1 MYYSTKVKT
10 LVYVS
15 SFICLLCVQLF
26 TAVEVAVLCTLAS
39 ALKSNMAAISMEM
52 NRREIFFSTF
62 FILIIWVLGRIL
74 KVGVQNLKQG
84 VQVQW
89 TTISDVSV
97 GLVCHVAGQFCAV
110 AI

>member
-1 MYYSTKVKT
+1 MQCLST
-10 LVYVS
+10 
-15 SFICLLCVQLF
+15 
-26 TAVEVAVLCTLAS
+26 VAVPRGRFHEHTTEEFYDSLQSVVTSDKHQELDGAPFGVFG
-39 ALKSNMAAISMEM
+39 ID
-52 NRREIFFSTF
+52 R
-62 FILIIWVLGRIL
+62 VLGRIL

-97 GLVCHVAGQFCAV
+97 GRACHVAGQFCVV

>member
-1 MYYSTKVKT
+1 MNYSRFGAIREVDSEQA
-10 LVYVS
+10 VAP
-15 SFICLLCVQLF
+15 LCGH
-26 TAVEVAVLCTLAS
+26 AG
-39 ALKSNMAAISMEM
+39 
-52 NRREIFFSTF
+52 R
-62 FILIIWVLGRIL
+62 VLGRIL

-97 GLVCHVAGQFCAV
+97 DRICHVAGQFCAV

>member
-1 MYYSTKVKT
+1 MNYSRFGAIREVD
-10 LVYVS
+10 S
-15 SFICLLCVQLF
+15 EQ
-26 TAVEVAVLCTLAS
+26 AVAPLRGHAG
-39 ALKSNMAAISMEM
+39 
-52 NRREIFFSTF
+52 R
-62 FILIIWVLGRIL
+62 VLGRIL

-97 GLVCHVAGQFCAV
+97 GRVCHVAGQFCAV

>member
-1 MYYSTKVKT
+1 MNYSRFGAIREVD
-10 LVYVS
+10 S
-15 SFICLLCVQLF
+15 EQ
-26 TAVEVAVLCTLAS
+26 AVAPLRGHAG
-39 ALKSNMAAISMEM
+39 
-52 NRREIFFSTF
+52 R
-62 FILIIWVLGRIL
+62 VLGRIL

-97 GLVCHVAGQFCAV
+97 GRVCHAAGQFCAV